1 MQTARRW
8 PVICALGIVQIF
20 AWGSSYYLMAVL
32 AAPIVADTGWPLPW
46 VVGAISVAL
55 ACAGMVSP
63 KVGNAIARFGGRPVL
78 AVGCI
83 LLALGLTLVATALNL
98 PAFYA
103 GWCIMGLGMGAGL
116 YDPAFAT
123 LGRLYKQDAR
133 AAITALT
140 LWGGFASTV
149 CWPLSSW
156 LLDQVGWRGTAAT
169 YAVIH
174 LLICLPLIFGLI
186 PKESEVQ
193 PEADQRAVGSA
204 SLVGHERMAFLIM
217 ASILIT
223 AGLAVTLISVHLL
236 TLLQAQGLSLS
247 EAVAIGALLGPAQV
261 AARVVE
267 MAGRG
272 RHHPIWTLIVAT
284 GSVATGL
291 VLLALE
297 MDVPGLAVILYGAG
311 NGIFSI
317 ARGSLPLALF
327 GADRYPVV
335 MGRLA
340 RPSLLAQ
347 AAAPMLG
354 GALIAGM
361 GAEGA
366 LTVVACLGMA
376 NLVLAMTM
384 WGMIRQRAERPTA

>member
-1 MQTARRW
+1 MHAARRW
-8 PVICALGIVQIF
+8 SVISALGIVQIF

-32 AAPIVADTGWPLPW
+32 AAPIVADTGWAQPW

-55 ACAGMVSP
+55 VCAGLVSP
-63 KVGNAIARFGGRPVL
+63 RVGGAIARFGGRPVL
-78 AVGCI
+78 AAGCA
-83 LLALGLTLVATALNL
+83 LLALGLILIATAPNL
-98 PAFYA
+98 AAFYA
-103 GWCIMGLGMGAGL
+103 GWCVIGLGMGAGL

-133 AAITALT
+133 AAISALT

-156 LLDQVGWRGTAAT
+156 LLDQVGWRGTVAT

-186 PKESEVQ
+186 PREPQVQ
-193 PEADQRAVGSA
+193 PEAHLCAAGSGT
-204 SLVGHERMAFLIM
+204 LVGHEWMVFMVM

-236 TLLQAQGLSLS
+236 TLLQAQGLTLS
-247 EAVAIGALLGPAQV
+247 EAVAIGALLEPAQV
-261 AARVVE
+261 AARVLE
-267 MAGRG
+267 MAGRE

-284 GSVATGL
+284 GSVATGI
-291 VLLALE
+291 VLLA
-297 MDVPGLAVILYGAG
+297 MNMNVPGLAVILYGAG

-327 GADRYPVV
+327 GAVRYPVV

-347 AAAPMLG
+347 AAAPVLG
-354 GALIAGM
+354 GALIAGT
-361 GAEGA
+361 GAEAA
-366 LTVVACLGMA
+366 LMVIACIGMA
-376 NLVLAMTM
+376 NFMLAMTM
-384 WGMIRQRAERPTA
+384 WCMIRKRAKLPSV